1 MGYVTSGCP
10 KKASALLL
18 RDPVAG
24 NIGPGRMGSCRA
36 SLAGG
41 VVAQPRLTHAPRGF
55 WCALTVSKPLLFAAH
70 TSSKYG
76 LPRVPSCLG
85 KLASPAPRTTVN

>member
-41 VVAQPRLTHAPRGF
+41 VVAQPRLTHAPPPQMG
-55 WCALTVSKPLLFAAH
+55 LLVR
-70 TSSKYG
+70 SNCK
-76 LPRVPSCLG
+76 
-85 KLASPAPRTTVN
+85 